1 MVRLK
6 DIADY
11 VGVSI
16 STVSRVIQSDRTRN
30 VNPETKKKVWDAVKE
45 LGYTPNQNARELV
58 TNNQQ
63 KNRKRT
69 MKIGWVADY
78 KIIEMYPYYASML
91 HGVSDYV
98 DHAGYTLI
106 NINKEELQYDPLLH
120 KTIHE
125 SGIEGLILFD
135 KVNEDILEYA
145 LEHIPIVGL
154 DFSYAPTNLRISL
167 IDFDGEAAG
176 EMAVKHLIQQG
187 HKKIGFLG
195 GGVGE
200 QFENLQEESRY
211 KGYQRAMQDAGLV
224 IQPKW
229 MGNTKWSMDSSYEI
243 MAKLLED
250 YSDDLPTAMFCAS
263 DMMAIAAM
271 RAVNKHNLRIPE
283 DIAFIGL
290 DNIEMSKFSSPPL
303 STIDIPKYEMG
314 ELAAK
319 TVIDNIEGKT
329 RLSLKI
335 HIPFELVIR
344 ESSKI
349 SIGK

>member
-1 MVRLK
+1 MVKLK
-6 DIADY
+6 DIAEY

-16 STVSRVIQSDRTRN
+16 STVSRVIQSDPTRN
-30 VNPETKKKVWDAVKE
+30 VNSETKRKVWDAVKE
-45 LGYTPNQNARELV
+45 LGYTPNQNARNLV

-63 KNRKRT
+63 KSRKRT

-91 HGVSDYV
+91 NGVSDYL
-98 DHAGYTLI
+98 DHSEYTLV
-106 NINKEELQYDPLLH
+106 NINKEVLQHDPLLH

-135 KVNEDILEYA
+135 IIDESIMEYA
-145 LEHIPIVGL
+145 SEFIPIVGL
-154 DFSYAPTNLRISL
+154 DFSYSNKNMNISVV
-167 IDFDGEAAG
+167 DFDREEAG
-176 EMAVKHLIQQG
+176 VMAVNHLIQKG

-195 GGVGE
+195 GGIGG

-211 KGYQRAMQDAGLV
+211 KGYHKAMKAAGLI
-224 IQPKW
+224 IQPEW
-229 MGNTKWSMDSSYEI
+229 TGNTKWSMENSYAF
-243 MAKLLED
+243 MAKLLEEC
-250 YSDDLPTAMFCAS
+250 SDHLPTAMFCAS

-271 RAVNKHNLRIPE
+271 RAVFEHNLRIPE

-290 DNIEMSKFSSPPL
+290 DNIEMSKYSSPPL

-319 TVIDNIEGKT
+319 TIIDRIEGKI
-329 RLSLKI
+329 RLPIKI
-335 HIPFELVIR
+335 HVPFELVIR

-349 SIGK
+349 CRKI

>member
-16 STVSRVIQSDRTRN
+16 STVSRVIQSDPTRN

-45 LGYTPNQNARELV
+45 LGYTPNQNARDLV
-58 TNNQQ
+58 TNNQK

-78 KIIEMYPYYASML
+78 KIIEMYPYYSSML

-135 KVNEDILEYA
+135 KIDEDILEYA
-145 LEHIPIVGL
+145 LEHIPIVGI
-154 DFSYAPTNLRISL
+154 DFSYASTKLKISL
-167 IDFDGEAAG
+167 IDFDGEEAG
-176 EMAVKHLIQQG
+176 ITAVEHLIQQG

-211 KGYQRAMQDAGLV
+211 KGYLRAMQNAGLI

-229 MGNTKWSMDSSYEI
+229 TGNTKWSMDSSYGI
-243 MAKLLED
+243 MAKLLEEC
-250 YSDDLPTAMFCAS
+250 SDDLPTAMFCAS

-271 RAVNKHNLRIPE
+271 RAVNKYNLKIPE

-290 DNIEMSKFSSPPL
+290 DNIEMSKYSSPPL

-319 TVIDNIEGKT
+319 TVIDKIEGKT